1 MRDSSYFHEIDIQ
14 RNALT
19 QCKSDT
25 LRLHQSTVQAHCQIC
40 LENFVCILSSFR
52 RIKLYLEKPTM
63 LFRRFVSVKHVHV

>member
-19 QCKSDT
+19 QCTSDT

-40 LENFVCILSSFR
+40 LEILHAYFHLLGVLNS
-52 RIKLYLEKPTM
+52 I
-63 LFRRFVSVKHVHV
+63 

>member
-25 LRLHQSTVQAHCQIC
+25 LRLHQSTVQAHFK
-40 LENFVCILSSFR
+40 FVLKILYAYFHLLGVLNS
-52 RIKLYLEKPTM
+52 I
-63 LFRRFVSVKHVHV
+63 